1 MLSVQQLQSHVGPVG
16 SGEELELD
24 DDEDELELLELD
36 EDDDELEELEL
47 DDEEELEL
55 EELLLEDDDE
65 LDELDE
71 PDELLEEE
79 EEELELDDDE
89 LDELELD
96 EDELL
101 LLDEADGSAAEA
113 RADLPETPNA
123 GTRNLSALRA
133 TPASAKT

>member
-47 DDEEELEL
+47 EDELEL

-71 PDELLEEE
+71 LLLLEEE
-79 EEELELDDDE
+79 EEELELGDDE